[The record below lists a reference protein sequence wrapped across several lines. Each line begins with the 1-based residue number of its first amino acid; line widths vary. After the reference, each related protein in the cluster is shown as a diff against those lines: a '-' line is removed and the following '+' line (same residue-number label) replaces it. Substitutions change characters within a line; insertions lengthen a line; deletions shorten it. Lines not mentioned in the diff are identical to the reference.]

1 MSYILC
7 IIIHLKP
14 SSWQRG
20 YSASLIFFILSFF
33 GLKILIILQ
42 VKGTLSDMFVE
53 TLENRRT
60 HWRSTSWRWKHQ
72 QEEICQRM
80 MRRIWPQMK
89 LPGIVTVFWRDE
101 SFRKRVLGEDTG
113 NVSRAPVPIYVPNY
127 SYPILSSQHWAVML
141 SSALGQLPALCS
153 RLPEDSMI
161 QTGIICN
168 LIPFEFS

>member
-1 MSYILC
+1 MTGRPINLFLIKCWNYF
-7 IIIHLKP
+7 II
-14 SSWQRG
+14 
-20 YSASLIFFILSFF
+20 F

-101 SFRKRVLGEDTG
+101 SFRNRVLGEDTG
-113 NVSRAPVPIYVPNY
+113 NVSRPCSDICSKLFISNIEFPTLGCHVVKCTRTT
-127 SYPILSSQHWAVML
+127 
-141 SSALGQLPALCS
+141 SSALLAS
-153 RLPEDSMI
+153 SWRFDD
-161 QTGIICN
+161 TNWHN
-168 LIPFEFS
+168 L